1 MSSKSRSSSKLL
13 NKRLEDIWSHWS
25 PRHSGKTTQSLLLI
39 METVAASLGLKITLK
54 ISLLLHHYFLGLLP
68 FAAPTWNCY
77 RTITV
82 CSSTS
87 GSNKKNFCCGKESKV
102 WKQIKKKTLFAAT
115 NAWRQCFRR
124 GKRSFGSRTEG
135 GCSASAPQWS
145 SHVLENW
152 GCLKGIDFS
161 EEEGKTWSAL
171 QPLSGNFIEKE
182 APTNRKSI
190 NVNSSIFQYSQIFPS
205 YVTSVEPCRL
215 CSAIIYRF
223 SLDGIYQNMLL
234 FFLLV

>member
-102 WKQIKKKTLFAAT
+102 WKQIKKKLCLLQPTRGDSVSEEANVPSGRGRREAA
-115 NAWRQCFRR
+115 
-124 GKRSFGSRTEG
+124 
-135 GCSASAPQWS
+135 APQ
-145 SHVLENW
+145 HH
-152 GCLKGIDFS
+152 S
-161 EEEGKTWSAL
+161 EAAMCWKT
-171 QPLSGNFIEKE
+171 GD
-182 APTNRKSI
+182 
-190 NVNSSIFQYSQIFPS
+190 V
-205 YVTSVEPCRL
+205 
-215 CSAIIYRF
+215 
-223 SLDGIYQNMLL
+223 
-234 FFLLV
+234 